1 MGRKPDVLEEGSR
14 ANVDRGSATAAV
26 GNRGAGS
33 CKGHCRLVF
42 FLEYWMVSDWLEGS
56 GPSTG
61 CLVG

>member
-1 MGRKPDVLEEGSR
+1 MLEEESG
-14 ANVDRGSATAAV
+14 ANVVIESATAAA

-42 FLEYWMVSDWLEGS
+42 FLDYWMVSDWLEGS

>member
-1 MGRKPDVLEEGSR
+1 MLEVGNR
-14 ANVDRGSATAAV
+14 ANMVTGSATAAA

-33 CKGHCRLVF
+33 CKGQCRLEF
-42 FLEYWMVSDWLEGS
+42 FHEHWMVGDWLEGS

>member
-1 MGRKPDVLEEGSR
+1 VLEEGSR
-14 ANVDRGSATAAV
+14 ANVDRGSATAAA
-26 GNRGAGS
+26 GNRDAGS